1 MRRTGKGHAPL
12 DSSITLHGAME
23 FHATVHEEADGSYW
37 AEVEELPGCF
47 ASGKDLNELREALI
61 EAISMCLTDKERE
74 EMRAQA
80 QAKRPLRV
88 GGITVATGPLV
99 PA

>member
-1 MRRTGKGHAPL
+1 
-12 DSSITLHGAME
+12 ME
-23 FHATVHEEADGSYW
+23 FHATVHEEEGSYW

-61 EAISMCLTDKERE
+61 EAISMCLTEKEH
-74 EMRAQA
+74 AQILA
-80 QAKRPLRV
+80 ELGAEAKRPMRI

-99 PA
+99 TA

>member
-1 MRRTGKGHAPL
+1 VYQGGF
-12 DSSITLHGAME
+12 ITLRPPME
-23 FHATVHEEADGSYW
+23 FHAKVHEEDGSYW

-47 ASGKDLNELREALI
+47 ASGKDLNELQEALI
-61 EAISMCLTDKERE
+61 EAIDMCLTEKEHKQI
-74 EMRAQA
+74 RAE
-80 QAKRPLRV
+80 AKARGMHV

>member
-1 MRRTGKGHAPL
+1 
-12 DSSITLHGAME
+12 ME

-37 AEVEELPGCF
+37 AEVDELPGCF
-47 ASGKDLNELREALI
+47 AAGKDLNELREALI
-61 EAISMCLTDKERE
+61 EAIGMCLTDKERE
-74 EMRAQA
+74 QLRAET
-80 QAKRPLRV
+80 KRPMRV

>member
-1 MRRTGKGHAPL
+1 
-12 DSSITLHGAME
+12 ME
-23 FHATVHEEADGSYW
+23 FHATVHEEDGSYW

-47 ASGKDLNELREALI
+47 ASGKDLNELQEALI
-61 EAISMCLTDKERE
+61 EAINMCLTQKEHE
-74 EMRAQA
+74 QIRAELESE
-80 QAKRPLRV
+80 AKRQMRV

>member
-1 MRRTGKGHAPL
+1 
-12 DSSITLHGAME
+12 ME
-23 FHATVHEEADGSYW
+23 FHATIHEEDGSYW

-47 ASGKDLNELREALI
+47 ASGKDLNELEEALI
-61 EAISMCLTDKERE
+61 EAINMCLTEKEHAQI
-74 EMRAQA
+74 RAET
-80 QAKRPLRV
+80 AKRGSMRI

>member
-1 MRRTGKGHAPL
+1 
-12 DSSITLHGAME
+12 ME
-23 FHATVHEEADGSYW
+23 FHATVHEEDGSYW

-47 ASGKDLNELREALI
+47 ASGKDLNELQEALI
-61 EAISMCLTDKERE
+61 EAINMCLTDKEDDQ
-74 EMRAQA
+74 MRAEA
-80 QAKRPLRV
+80 DAAAKRPMRV